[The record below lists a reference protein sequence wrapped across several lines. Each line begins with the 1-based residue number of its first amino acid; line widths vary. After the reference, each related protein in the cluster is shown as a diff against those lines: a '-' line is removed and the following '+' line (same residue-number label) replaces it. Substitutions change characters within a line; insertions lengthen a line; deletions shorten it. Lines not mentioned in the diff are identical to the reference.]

1 MSKIISIYSTR
12 EGEGRTTLSTTITK
26 ILGETNQSVLYVELD
41 AIRPSL
47 AAATRISH
55 PTKNMLNYMLHLKDE
70 RKLKATDFITVD
82 ESIKVFS
89 KTVKFLS
96 FPIDYDTKAF
106 PVLVNEDNT
115 VLDNIPIQ
123 NFAKLIV
130 DQLKRLA
137 DIVIFILPHDIG
149 DLFTIPFM
157 LESDLILN
165 IVTTNRKALQESART
180 AMFLADIEDLK
191 LEEKWRVVINKF
203 VTDIPLNQLENLLVG
218 QEIVGAV
225 MNDHEK
231 IMNDLKG
238 VISSDRVNNDVT
250 KLLQS
255 LDLIEVP
262 KRKGIFGVRSR

>member
-12 EGEGRTTLSTTITK
+12 EGEGRTTLSTAITK

-70 RKLKATDFITVD
+70 RKLKATDFLATD

-89 KTVKFLS
+89 KSVKFLS
-96 FPIDYDTKAF
+96 FPIDYEIKSF
-106 PVLVNEDNT
+106 PTLVNEDNS
-115 VLDNIPIQ
+115 VLDNIPIR

-130 DQLKRLA
+130 DQMKRLA

-165 IVTTNRKALQESART
+165 IVTTNRKALQESTKT
-180 AMFLADIEDLK
+180 AMLLTDVEELK

-203 VTDIPLNQLENLLVG
+203 VTDIPLSQLENLLGSQVILG
-218 QEIVGAV
+218 TV

-231 IMNDLKG
+231 IVNDLKG
-238 VISSDRVNNDVT
+238 VISSDGINQDVT